1 MFDFSNLES
10 SHPSGLNPKENLGID
25 IYAILK
31 EVSESQ
37 PICIKCEIIMS
48 VWAALMNQRL
58 YVYLQKLSVKL

>member
-10 SHPSGLNPKENLGID
+10 RHPSGLNPKENLGID

-37 PICIKCEIIMS
+37 SICIKCEIIMS
-48 VWAALMNQRL
+48 V
-58 YVYLQKLSVKL
+58 